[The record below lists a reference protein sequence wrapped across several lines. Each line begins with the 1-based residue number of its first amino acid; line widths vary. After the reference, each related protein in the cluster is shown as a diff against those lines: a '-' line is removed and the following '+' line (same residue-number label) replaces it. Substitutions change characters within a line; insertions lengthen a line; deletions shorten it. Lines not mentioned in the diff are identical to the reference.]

1 MKESLPDRKVI
12 VVRYQIRLFKD
23 SGLLE
28 HVDRKKPSQV
38 LENIRTDVEAG
49 RAERLRLCLDSK
61 IDNANS
67 IQESLELSLDPK
79 TYRKGLNIGKLRLTQ
94 IGNNLSE
101 EPDYSLVYRHSLD
114 PQLNHVT
121 HLLEENPLDKLPE
134 AYELADN
141 KMNEFEPVEVYT
153 QINQD
158 GYSANKD
165 DIKQIDDIVASLED
179 ALDSYEEFYSSS
191 VTPDMIFNIADET
204 IQRLKDAETVNYSE
218 TEEASEKM
226 SLEEKSLLLE
236 GEKSY
241 SETGLK
247 DIKDDALK
255 LQAESVTNIC
265 KAVYLEDTLTG
276 ARNELDH
283 LI

>member
-1 MKESLPDRKVI
+1 MKESLPDRKII

-28 HVDRKKPSQV
+28 HVNRKKPSQV

-49 RAERLRLCLDSK
+49 RAERLRFCLDSK
-61 IDNANS
+61 IDDANS
-67 IQESLELSLDPK
+67 IQESLDLSLDPK
-79 TYRKGLNIGKLRLTQ
+79 TYREGLNIGKLRLTQ

-153 QINQD
+153 QISQD

-165 DIKQIDDIVASLED
+165 DIKQIDDIVCSLKD

-204 IQRLKDAETVNYSE
+204 IHRLKDAETVNYSE

-276 ARNELDH
+276 TRNELDH